1 MVPKW
6 DSLEK
11 HVQGKGRMNKEWSL
25 WISNVFMEKMKRCN
39 ELVDNATWFYHS
51 NVCSRKGAMYTFF
64 SLSLKSS
71 FHLKKLLILLNFKWK
86 NHSKFNIFH
95 IWCLKITKLPL
106 NFFFHWKLR
115 TIPNMWSSF
124 LKTKLLV
131 LILLKFQWMFNIHFT
146 TNIHD

>member
-1 MVPKW
+1 MTIRCKICNKMNNNKKTLVPKW

-25 WISNVFMEKMKRCN
+25 WISNVLMAKMRKCN

-64 SLSLKSS
+64 SLSLKCS

-106 NFFFHWKLR
+106 EFFF
-115 TIPNMWSSF
+115 S
-124 LKTKLLV
+124 LKALNNTKNV
-131 LILLKFQWMFNIHFT
+131 VCFF
-146 TNIHD
+146 